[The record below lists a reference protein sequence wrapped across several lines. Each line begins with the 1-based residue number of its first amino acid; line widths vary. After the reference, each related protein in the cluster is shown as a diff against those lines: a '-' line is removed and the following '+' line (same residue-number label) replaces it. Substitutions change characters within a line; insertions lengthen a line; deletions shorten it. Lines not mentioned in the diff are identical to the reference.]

1 MDESLSED
9 EVPGPNHTTP
19 KLHKKTFMQS
29 MLKAEKISQDS
40 ISMIDQAR
48 AHCDIHLPNMGEKKT
63 DEAAI
68 SMELQRKQ
76 QEIENILIKKKEEEQ
91 LKRLEFEEERI
102 KEENEKLKTAAEEKR
117 KRDEEDERINQETE
131 EWRKRE
137 EEKRLMYITNQK
149 NNLTN
154 DNHICNESNAKPK
167 AAVDSLE
174 EERLKDEDRL
184 LIQLGRIEAQREYE
198 EKRYFAI
205 SRNNYSNLA

>member
-1 MDESLSED
+1 
-9 EVPGPNHTTP
+9 
-19 KLHKKTFMQS
+19 
-29 MLKAEKISQDS
+29 
-40 ISMIDQAR
+40 MIDQAR
-48 AHCDIHLPNMGEKKT
+48 AHCDIHLPNMSEKKT

-137 EEKRLMYITNQK
+137 EEKRLMYLTNQK
-149 NNLTN
+149 NNLN
-154 DNHICNESNAKPK
+154 DNHIRNESNAKPK
-167 AAVDSLE
+167 ADVDSLE
-174 EERLKDEDRL
+174 EQRLKDEDQL

-198 EKRYFAI
+198 EKRYF
-205 SRNNYSNLA
+205 

>member
-40 ISMIDQAR
+40 TSMIDQAR

-91 LKRLEFEEERI
+91 LKRLEFEEER
-102 KEENEKLKTAAEEKR
+102 T
-117 KRDEEDERINQETE
+117 
-131 EWRKRE
+131 
-137 EEKRLMYITNQK
+137 
-149 NNLTN
+149 
-154 DNHICNESNAKPK
+154 
-167 AAVDSLE
+167 
-174 EERLKDEDRL
+174 
-184 LIQLGRIEAQREYE
+184 
-198 EKRYFAI
+198 
-205 SRNNYSNLA
+205 